1 MHHDEHNKMN
11 IITRSMDKKPVYE
24 VNIDFDDAAK
34 AWRENKRVLK
44 NGCFEYKPEPL
55 KYNLRERENKT
66 KEKTI

>member
-1 MHHDEHNKMN
+1 
-11 IITRSMDKKPVYE
+11 MDKKPVYE
-24 VNIDFDDAAK
+24 VNIDFDEAAK

-55 KYNLRERENKT
+55 KYNLRERENKN